1 MSKTK
6 KLRKL
11 KSGQDTQVVAEES
24 KPTSY
29 ELRKKRNINFK
40 QSLKITGKVIA
51 FGKPYHKY
59 LYLSL
64 LSIFLQTFCQLMQP
78 VYLGKCIDC
87 LIGEG
92 QVQFA
97 TLGKYSA
104 IMLVFIVFN
113 ALFTYLGDVLSNVYC
128 FKSAGYIR
136 NKFFEKI
143 NKVPLKFVDQNSHGD
158 LLSRLS
164 NDVNMLTD
172 GFLEGITGIT
182 NGVITILGTLIFMLV
197 LDFRL
202 ALIIAL
208 IAPISLIASFY
219 IAKKSYKL
227 FVEHVET
234 EGEANG
240 YLEEMISG
248 SRVVK
253 AFGFEDESEKKFDTI
268 NQRYYKVCEK
278 EEFVSNIANPL
289 TRVINAVVY
298 SCVGLFG
305 GLQIVAG
312 RATVGLISSFLNY
325 ANSFGK
331 PFNEL
336 AGEVTELQSAFAAAT
351 RIFEVLNATEEVSD
365 NNLPVLKKAEGHVT
379 AENVYFSY
387 NDRVKLIENFNLTV
401 NPGQRVAIVGP
412 TGCGKTTLINLLMR
426 FYDVNSGVIKV
437 DETPIT
443 DVKRS
448 SLRAQYGMVLQESW
462 LYNATIRE
470 NIAYGK
476 PNASMQE
483 IIEAAKLAG
492 AHEFIDRMPD
502 KYETVVTEGGNNISQ
517 GQKQLLCIARIML
530 VKPPMLILDEA
541 TSNIDTRTEL
551 KIQQAF
557 NSIMTG
563 RTTFIVAHRLSTIVT
578 ADKILVM
585 NKGNII
591 EQGTHD
597 ELMARHG
604 FYYHLYNSQYA
615 KPGDNSE
622 AL

>member
-11 KSGQDTQVVAEES
+11 KSGQEAKVVAIETQS
-24 KPTSY
+24 THD
-29 ELRKKRNINFK
+29 LTKKRKISFK
-40 QSLKITGKVIA
+40 ESLKITGKVIA

-87 LIGEG
+87 LIGKG

-97 TLGKYSA
+97 TLGKYTA
-104 IMLVFIVFN
+104 IMLVFVVLN
-113 ALFTYLGDVLSNVYC
+113 ALFTYLGDVLSNIYC

-136 NKFFEKI
+136 NRFFAKI

-164 NDVNMLTD
+164 NDVSMLTD

-197 LDFRL
+197 LDFKL

-227 FVEHVET
+227 FVAHVET

-253 AFGFEDESEKKFDTI
+253 AFGFEDKSEKKFEAI

-278 EEFVSNIANPL
+278 EEFISNIANPL
-289 TRVINAVVY
+289 TRVINSAVY
-298 SCVGLFG
+298 CCVGLFG

-401 NPGQRVAIVGP
+401 KPGQRVAIVGP

-426 FYDVNSGVIKV
+426 FYDVNTGVIKV

-476 PNASMQE
+476 PNASMEE

-502 KYETVVTEGGNNISQ
+502 KYETIVTEGGNNISQ

-557 NSIMTG
+557 NTIMTG

-597 ELMARHG
+597 ELIARHG

-615 KPGDNSE
+615 KPSDKPE

>member
-1 MSKTK
+1 
-6 KLRKL
+6 
-11 KSGQDTQVVAEES
+11 
-24 KPTSY
+24 
-29 ELRKKRNINFK
+29 
-40 QSLKITGKVIA
+40 
-51 FGKPYHKY
+51 
-59 LYLSL
+59 
-64 LSIFLQTFCQLMQP
+64 
-78 VYLGKCIDC
+78 
-87 LIGEG
+87 
-92 QVQFA
+92 
-97 TLGKYSA
+97 
-104 IMLVFIVFN
+104 
-113 ALFTYLGDVLSNVYC
+113 
-128 FKSAGYIR
+128 
-136 NKFFEKI
+136 
-143 NKVPLKFVDQNSHGD
+143 
-158 LLSRLS
+158 
-164 NDVNMLTD
+164 
-172 GFLEGITGIT
+172 

-197 LDFRL
+197 LDFKL

-227 FVEHVET
+227 FVAHVET

-253 AFGFEDESEKKFDTI
+253 AFGFEDKSEKKFEEI

-278 EEFVSNIANPL
+278 EEFISNIANPL
-289 TRVINAVVY
+289 TRVINSAVY
-298 SCVGLFG
+298 CCVGLFG

-401 NPGQRVAIVGP
+401 KPGQRVAIVGP

-426 FYDVNSGVIKV
+426 FYDVNTGVIKV

-476 PNASMQE
+476 PNASMEE
-483 IIEAAKLAG
+483 IIEAAKMAG

-502 KYETVVTEGGNNISQ
+502 KYETIVTEGGNNISQ

-557 NSIMTG
+557 NTIMTG

-597 ELMARHG
+597 ELIARHG

-615 KPGDNSE
+615 KPSDKPE